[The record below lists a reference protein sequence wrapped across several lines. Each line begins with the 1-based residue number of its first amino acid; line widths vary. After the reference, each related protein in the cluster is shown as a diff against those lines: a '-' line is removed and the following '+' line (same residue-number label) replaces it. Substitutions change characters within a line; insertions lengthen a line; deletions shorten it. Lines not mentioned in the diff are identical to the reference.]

1 VPFCL
6 SRPFRPQVPL
16 CPARTVGEVGSSIRG
31 PYRAPVT
38 WRTRAGTKRKDAPNA
53 IMPSLNYLVR
63 VSLFIEYR
71 GRLYFCSSLRA
82 AVRGKRVSPRRRGGG
97 AQERRTGTARFH
109 PPPSL
114 FVPPLAVFRHG
125 AGLRRGGHVPCPPLP
140 LLPRCIFRFRK
151 RESSEF
157 RHRAEQHA
165 RLRDATP
172 FRARLINSRN
182 CGNSLFKRRRIEIA
196 NCRPLRAPAPES
208 RCVARTCRSGEPR
221 SAWRTSLRHDIRCA
235 LDRINRRAQPAQP
248 YN

>member
-97 AQERRTGTARFH
+97 GPGEENRDGAVPPPPVPLRPSSRRVSARRWTSSRRACSLPSPSPPAAVYIPLPKAGVVGIPASRGTARAF
-109 PPPSL
+109 
-114 FVPPLAVFRHG
+114 
-125 AGLRRGGHVPCPPLP
+125 
-140 LLPRCIFRFRK
+140 
-151 RESSEF
+151 
-157 RHRAEQHA
+157 A
-165 RLRDATP
+165 RRDALSG
-172 FRARLINSRN
+172 AIN
-182 CGNSLFKRRRIEIA
+182 
-196 NCRPLRAPAPES
+196 
-208 RCVARTCRSGEPR
+208 
-221 SAWRTSLRHDIRCA
+221 
-235 LDRINRRAQPAQP
+235 
-248 YN
+248 